1 MLKALDTYQKGIYY
15 ILIGL
20 LAIII
25 GFSVIEL
32 AILTIQGLFYQSA
45 LRLENHEIIGVFGLF
60 LLVLIGLE
68 LMETIR
74 AYVEDHRVHVE
85 VIMLVAIIAVARKII
100 ILESEEANE
109 FSLIGIGFV
118 IIALACGYYLIKKAR
133 NTDKETIT
141 EPCLQK

>member
-20 LAIII
+20 LAVII

-32 AILTIQGLFYQSA
+32 AALTIQGLFQESP

-74 AYVEDHRVHVE
+74 AYVEEHRVHVE

-100 ILESEEANE
+100 ILESEEAQNIP
-109 FSLIGIGFV
+109 LLGIGFV
-118 IIALACGYYLIKKAR
+118 VIALACGYYLIKKAR
-133 NTDKETIT
+133 TIKEDA
-141 EPCLQK
+141 

>member
-32 AILTIQGLFYQSA
+32 AFLVIEDLFYQSA
-45 LRLENHEIIGVFGLF
+45 LRLENHEIISVFGLF

-74 AYVEDHRVHVE
+74 AYVEEHRVHVE

-100 ILESEEANE
+100 ILESEEAADIP
-109 FSLIGIGFV
+109 LIGIGFV
-118 IIALACGYYLIKKAR
+118 VIALACGYYLIKKAR
-133 NTDKETIT
+133 TI
-141 EPCLQK
+141 EREA